1 VNTKELLKNIGTRTN
16 GDLYFGVVGPV
27 RSGKSTFI
35 KKFMEMAIIPNI
47 LDEGDKKRAIDEL
60 PQSGVGKTI
69 MTTEPKFVPNNSV
82 MINVEESL
90 SINVRLVD
98 CVGYVIDDAK
108 GYQDE
113 DGVRMV
119 KTPWFEDAI
128 PFDEAAKIGT
138 QKVISDHS
146 TIGIVVTTDGSIAD
160 IDRVNYVEAENEII
174 NELVKLGKPFIV
186 LVNSKDP
193 NSEKTLKIVKDLESK
208 YNVPVL
214 GINIETL
221 NNDDISKILKE
232 ALYEFPLS
240 NIEVEL
246 PSWINVLDGEH
257 WLRKSLKDSIYNA
270 MSFAKKVKDVDGI
283 GEIVEQNE
291 NITAFKIIDVD
302 TSSGIVKTSV
312 EMKDELYEKVLK
324 EIMGFDIDD
333 PVTLLKVMQEYSKL
347 KKDYESLSGA
357 VEMAKTT
364 GYGFATPGFDDIVI
378 EKPELVKQGNRYG
391 VKVKASAPT
400 LHIIKVDVE
409 TSFEPII
416 GIKEQSESLV
426 EYLGEGMDVDPKAIF
441 DKQMFGRNMGDVI
454 KDGINAKLTTL
465 PDNTRIKLQNLM
477 KTLANKGK
485 TNLIAIVF

>member
-1 VNTKELLKNIGTRTN
+1 MDTKELLKNIGTRTN
-16 GDLYFGVVGPV
+16 GDLYFGIVGPV

-35 KKFMEMAIIPNI
+35 KKFMEKAVIPNI
-47 LDEGDKKRAIDEL
+47 FDEGDKKRTIDEL

-82 MINVEESL
+82 TINVEENL

-98 CVGYVIDDAK
+98 CVGYVIKDAK
-108 GYQDE
+108 GYEDE

-146 TIGIVVTTDGSIAD
+146 TIGIVVTTDGSITD
-160 IDRVNYVEAENEII
+160 IDRVNYIEAENEII

-193 NSEKTLKIVKDLESK
+193 TSEKTLKIVKDLESK

-214 GINIETL
+214 GMNVEAM
-221 NNDDISKILKE
+221 NNDDIGDILKE

-246 PSWINVLDGEH
+246 PSWVNVLDGEH
-257 WLRKSLKDSIYNA
+257 WLRKSLKESIYSA
-270 MSFAKKVKDVDGI
+270 MNFAKKVKDVDGI
-283 GEIVEQNE
+283 GEIVEQNDYIE
-291 NITAFKIIDVD
+291 SFKIIDVD
-302 TSSGIVKTSV
+302 TSNGVVKTAI
-312 EMKDELYEKVLK
+312 EMNDDLYEKVLK
-324 EIMGFDIDD
+324 EVMGFDIDD
-333 PVTLLKVMQEYSKL
+333 PVVLLKVMQEYSKL
-347 KKDYESLSGA
+347 KKDYEAISSA
-357 VEMAKTT
+357 IDMAKTT
-364 GYGFATPGFDDIVI
+364 GYGFATPSLDDIVI

-391 VKVKASAPT
+391 VKVRASAPT

-426 EYLGEGMDVDPKAIF
+426 NYLAEGMDVDPKKIF
-441 DKQMFGRNMGDVI
+441 EKQMFGRNMGDVI
-454 KDGINAKLTTL
+454 KEGVNAKLTTL